1 MKLFVTLLVV
11 LSLYA
16 CAAYK
21 PVPDGYTGP
30 VATIRDTGFAEGST
44 KAQMFVLVEIDGNTI
59 PNSLHESANASR
71 GLGFFQRTLF
81 TSRQVPARPMKV
93 KLRGTHIT
101 GAPIH
106 ALFSQAAGTF
116 FSVEGTVE
124 FTPSPGGYY
133 EVKGELKKEGS
144 SFWIEDGRTNQP
156 VTQKIIG
163 K

>member
-1 MKLFVTLLVV
+1 MKL
-11 LSLYA
+11 
-16 CAAYK
+16 
-21 PVPDGYTGP
+21 
-30 VATIRDTGFAEGST
+30 
-44 KAQMFVLVEIDGNTI
+44 
-59 PNSLHESANASR
+59 
-71 GLGFFQRTLF
+71 
-81 TSRQVPARPMKV
+81 

-106 ALFSQAAGTF
+106 ARFSQAAGTF

-144 SFWIEDGRTNQP
+144 SVWIEDARTDER
-156 VTQKIIG
+156 VTEKIIR

>member
-1 MKLFVTLLVV
+1 MKLFVTLLAV
-11 LSLYA
+11 LSLFA

-30 VATIRDTGFAEGST
+30 VATIRDTGLKESGA
-44 KAQMFVLVEIDGNTI
+44 KAQMFVLVEIDGHTI
-59 PNSLHESANASR
+59 PNSLDESASASH
-71 GLGFFQRTLF
+71 GLGFFVRTMF
-81 TSRQVPARPMKV
+81 TSRQVPARPMKL

-106 ALFSQAAGTF
+106 AIFSQAAGTF

-144 SFWIEDGRTNQP
+144 SVWIEDSRTNQP
-156 VTQKIIG
+156 VTQKITG